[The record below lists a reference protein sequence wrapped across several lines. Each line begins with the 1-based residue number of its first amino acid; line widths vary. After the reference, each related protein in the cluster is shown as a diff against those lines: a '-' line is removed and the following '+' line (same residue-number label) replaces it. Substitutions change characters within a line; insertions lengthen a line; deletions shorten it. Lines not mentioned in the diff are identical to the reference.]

1 MSVIEDI
8 KEQFQRPN
16 NALVKLILINVLVYA
31 FDCLLFIISKLSG
44 TEELFIIPYYYQSLP
59 GHWHDVLYQPWTL
72 LTYFF
77 THEIPSPLHILFNM
91 LGLYWFG
98 MVVQDLIGSKKL
110 TSIYIL
116 GGLFAGIVFL
126 FVLNFIPYFA
136 ENHAASTL
144 VGASGS
150 VYAIVI
156 AAAVLAP
163 NYKFYM
169 LLLGPVKISYIA
181 IFYIFISLIG
191 TVGSNAGGNIAHL
204 GGAFMGYFFISQLK
218 KGNDLGQYLH
228 NFSAK
233 VKGLFNRSKRI
244 KVSYKNENAEESPKA
259 KQAQID
265 AILDKISQSGYES
278 LSKEEKRKL
287 FDASK

>member
-1 MSVIEDI
+1 MSVIEDL
-8 KEQFQRPN
+8 KEQFKRPN

-31 FDCLLFIISKLSG
+31 LDCLLFIISKLSG
-44 TEELFIIPYYYQSLP
+44 TAELFNTPYYYQSLP
-59 GHWHDVLYQPWTL
+59 GNWIGLLYQPWTL

-116 GGLFAGIVFL
+116 GGLFAGLVFL
-126 FVLNFIPYFA
+126 VVLNFIPYFSA
-136 ENHAASTL
+136 NHSATTL

-204 GGAFMGYFFISQLK
+204 GGALMGYFFISQLR
-218 KGNDLGQYLH
+218 KGNDLGMFLH
-228 NFSAK
+228 SFTSK
-233 VKGLFNRSKRI
+233 IKGLFNRSKRI
-244 KVSYKNENAEESPKA
+244 KVSYKNENADVSPKA

-278 LSKEEKRKL
+278 LSKEEKRNL